1 MGPALGVAAERQGR
15 ESPEHRTVPA
25 RGSGSCHDRGID
37 RSTVTADVAFAGL
50 DEDEARR
57 RAAEGRVNSASQ
69 DTSRTVR
76 EILRSNIVTRF
87 NALLGSLL
95 VVILVVGPVQD
106 ALFGIVLVL
115 NTVVGI
121 VQELRAKQTLDRLI
135 VVGGATATVVRS
147 GANRSVPATDVV
159 EGDLVELRRG
169 DQIVVDGPVIAAD
182 GLEVDESMLTGE
194 SEPVAKHP
202 GDDLLSGSFV
212 VSGTGRHV
220 AAVVGD
226 AAYGRRLAAE
236 GRKFA
241 LTPSELRA
249 GIDTI
254 LRGVTW
260 VLVPTAVLLV
270 ISQLVQ
276 ANDLH
281 EAIRASVAGVVN
293 MVPEGFVL
301 LTSTALAV
309 GIIRLGKRE
318 VLVQELGAL
327 EGLARADI
335 LCIDKTGTLTD
346 NQLEL
351 AAIERLQ
358 EDDVDVDAVLGSF
371 AASDPDPNASLQA
384 IGRARVGTEWETAW
398 RVPFSSA
405 ARWSAIAP
413 KGASGAWLLG
423 APDVLLPW
431 VRDEF
436 RDTATYAGARVRP
449 HTTAGRR
456 ALLLGWYEA
465 SGPTVSPQGR
475 VRPIAVVALGERV
488 RPDAADTA
496 AWFAEEGVTLKVLSG
511 DEPTTVGGIAREVG
525 IAGAEWPM
533 DARELSKDDPKALA
547 LEVDERNVFGRV
559 GPEEKRRIIAALQ
572 NAGHTVAMLGDGV
585 NDVLA
590 LKQSDLGVAMGA
602 GASAARN
609 AAQVVLLDSR
619 FAALPSVVGEGRRV
633 IGNVERVGKLFITK
647 TVYACL
653 LAIAVGVAR
662 LPFPFFPRHLTIVS
676 SLTIGIPGFFL
687 ALSPSQSRVHHGF
700 TGRILRA
707 AIPMGTVAASTTFFG
722 YALARNEGLDIREA
736 RTAAT
741 FVLFGMGIWV
751 LSIVVRP
758 ATTARVAVV
767 AGMIGL
773 FLLMIAIPRFRTAFD
788 LDVPRLVMVMA
799 IIGVVACGGAL
810 MEIGWRVANAVG
822 PWRPWKSNDED
833 S

>member
-1 MGPALGVAAERQGR
+1 MELRA
-15 ESPEHRTVPA
+15 VPA
-25 RGSGSCHDRGID
+25 RVSPSFHDRGID

-50 DEDEARR
+50 DEHEAHR
-57 RAAEGRVNSASQ
+57 RAAEGRINAASE

-76 EILRSNIVTRF
+76 EILRTNIVTRF

-95 VVILVVGPVQD
+95 VVILIVGPVQD

-115 NTVVGI
+115 NTLVGI
-121 VQELRAKQTLDRLI
+121 VQELRAKRTLDRL
-135 VVGGATATVVRS
+135 VVIGGATATVIRS
-147 GANRSVPATDVV
+147 GTTRSIPATEVV

-169 DQIVVDGPVIAAD
+169 DQIVVDGPVVAAD

-194 SEPVAKHP
+194 AEPVAKNAGHE
-202 GDDLLSGSFV
+202 LLSGSFV
-212 VSGTGRHV
+212 VAGTGRHV
-220 AAVVGD
+220 AAVVGE

-241 LTPSELRA
+241 LAPSELRQ

-309 GIIRLGKRE
+309 GIIRLGRRL

-351 AAIERLQ
+351 AAVERLI
-358 EDDVDVDAVLGSF
+358 EDDLDVDAVLAGF

-384 IGRARVGTEWETAW
+384 IGRARPGAEWETRW

-413 KGASGAWLLG
+413 VGTTGAWLLG

-431 VRDEF
+431 VHEVY
-436 RDTATYAGARVRP
+436 RDTATYAAAKVRP

-465 SGPTVSPQGR
+465 SGPSVSPEGR
-475 VRPIAVVALGERV
+475 LRPIAIVALGERV

-525 IAGAEWPM
+525 IAGADWPM
-533 DARELSKDDPKALA
+533 DARELSKDDKALA
-547 LEVDERNVFGRV
+547 LEVDERSVFGRV
-559 GPEEKRRIIAALQ
+559 GPDEKRRIIAALQ
-572 NAGHTVAMLGDGV
+572 ESGHTVAMLGDGV

-662 LPFPFFPRHLTIVS
+662 LPFPFYPRHLTIVS

-687 ALSPSQSRVHHGF
+687 ALSPSQARVHRGF

-707 AIPMGTVAASTTFFG
+707 AIPMGTVAATATFFG

-758 ATTARVAVV
+758 ATRARLAVV

-773 FLLMIAIPRFRTAFD
+773 FVLGIVIPGYRVAFD
-788 LDVPRLVMVMA
+788 LDVPRLVVVMA

-810 MEIGWRVANAVG
+810 MEIGWRVANSVG
-822 PWRPWKSNDED
+822 PWRFWDRPEDE
-833 S
+833 ST

>member
-1 MGPALGVAAERQGR
+1 MCPAGTTRTIRNLGRVGPV
-15 ESPEHRTVPA
+15 
-25 RGSGSCHDRGID
+25 CHDRGIE
-37 RSTVTADVAFAGL
+37 RLAATPDVGFVGL
-50 DEDEARR
+50 DEDEAHR
-57 RAAEGRVNSASQ
+57 RAEEGRANVAGE
-69 DTSRTVR
+69 DTSRSVAS
-76 EILRSNIVTRF
+76 ILKANIVTRF

-95 VVILVVGPVQD
+95 VVILVVGPPQD
-106 ALFGIVLVL
+106 ALFGIVLVG

-121 VQELRAKQTLDRLI
+121 VQELRAKRTLDRLV
-135 VVGGATATVVRS
+135 VVGRATATVIRS
-147 GANRSVPATDVV
+147 GSPRAIPSAQVV
-159 EGDLVELRRG
+159 EGDLLEVRRG
-169 DQIVVDGPVIAAD
+169 DQIVVDGPVVAAD

-194 SEPVAKHP
+194 AEPVAKSP
-202 GDDLLSGSFV
+202 GDELLSGSWV
-212 VSGTGRHV
+212 VAGTGRHV
-220 AAVVGD
+220 AAVVGEN
-226 AAYGRRLAAE
+226 AYGRRLAAE
-236 GRKFA
+236 GRRFVLA
-241 LTPSELRA
+241 PSELRA

-309 GIIRLGKRE
+309 GIIRLGRRM

-335 LCIDKTGTLTD
+335 LCIDKTGTLTE
-346 NQLEL
+346 NELEVV
-351 AAIERLQ
+351 AVERLL
-358 EDDVDVDAVLGSF
+358 EDDLDVDAVLAGL

-384 IGRARVGTEWETAW
+384 IARAKPGVAWDVAW

-405 ARWSAIAP
+405 ARWSSIAP
-413 KGASGAWLLG
+413 AGGSGAWALG

-431 VRDEF
+431 AEKQYGDVAVYA
-436 RDTATYAGARVRP
+436 TATVHPHVAAG
-449 HTTAGRR
+449 HR
-456 ALLLGWYEA
+456 ALLLAWYEA
-465 SGPTVSPQGR
+465 DSPAVEPESR
-475 VRPIAVVALGERV
+475 LRPVAVVALGERV

-496 AWFAEEGVTLKVLSG
+496 AWFADQGVTLKVLSG

-525 IAGAEWPM
+525 ISGADWPI
-533 DARELSKDDPKALA
+533 DARELSADPKALA

-559 GPEEKRRIIAALQ
+559 GPDEKRRIIAALQ
-572 NAGHTVAMLGDGV
+572 TAGHTVAMLGDGV

-619 FAALPSVVGEGRRV
+619 FAALPAVVGEGRRV
-633 IGNVERVGKLFITK
+633 IGNIERVGKLFVTK

-687 ALSPSQSRVHHGF
+687 ALSPSQARAQRGF

-707 AIPMGTVAASTTFFG
+707 ALPMGAVAASATLLG
-722 YALARNEGLDIREA
+722 YALVRDEGLDIRQA
-736 RTAAT
+736 RTTAT

-751 LSIVVRP
+751 LAIVVRP
-758 ATTARVAVV
+758 ATHARIAMVAW
-767 AGMIGL
+767 MLGL
-773 FLLMIAIPRFRTAFD
+773 FGLLAVFPGFRRSFD
-788 LDVPRLVMVMA
+788 LDIPRPIVCMA
-799 IIGVVACGGAL
+799 IVGIITSAGAL
-810 MEIGWRVANAVG
+810 MEIGWRVANSFAPHRRG
-822 PWRPWKSNDED
+822 AYAGEEST
-833 S
+833 